1 VKELE
6 QQLAAEKKRFEA
18 QLKSSDDRDNKA
30 QAMIAKA
37 LQQAQA
43 EAKRNRER
51 ADKEIASQRKAMQEQ
66 MKAFERRMEARKDAP
81 ATATAA
87 APATTTAAA
96 PAPDA
101 ATTTAAAPATTTAA
115 APAPD
120 AAATT
125 AAAPATTAAAE
136 VLSVLA
142 AAMKEAL
149 RSNAMVP
156 ASPANLF
163 GPQALAGLNANSF
176 GPQGLASSFGY
187 ANLFSQQQQ
196 LASDLQRLSGNASSI
211 QQTQLGFLLG
221 NQPFGGFPF
230 GGR

>member
-1 VKELE
+1 MCVCLSQSGLDRSPSPDKKRAKELE
-6 QQLAAEKKRFEA
+6 QQLAAEKKRFDA

-30 QAMIAKA
+30 QAMVAKA

-51 ADKEIASQRKAMQEQ
+51 ADKEIAAQRKAMQEQ
-66 MKAFERRMEARKDAP
+66 MKAFERRMEARKDA
-81 ATATAA
+81 A
-87 APATTTAAA
+87 APA
-96 PAPDA
+96 
-101 ATTTAAAPATTTAA
+101 ATT
-115 APAPD
+115 
-120 AAATT
+120 
-125 AAAPATTAAAE
+125 AAE

-149 RSNAMVP
+149 RSNAMAP

-163 GPQALAGLNANSF
+163 GPHALAGLNANPF
-176 GPQGLASSFGY
+176 GPQALAGLNASSFGY

-196 LASDLQRLSGNASSI
+196 LASDLQRLSGSASSI

-221 NQPFGGFPF
+221 NQPFGGFF